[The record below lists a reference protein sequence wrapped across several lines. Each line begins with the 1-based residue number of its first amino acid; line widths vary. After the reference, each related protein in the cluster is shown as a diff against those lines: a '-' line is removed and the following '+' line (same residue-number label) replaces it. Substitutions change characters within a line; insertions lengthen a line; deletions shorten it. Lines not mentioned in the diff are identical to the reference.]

1 MLVRRKEIFELYKA
15 GFQENEHFIIPK
27 FEDENRKS
35 SYHLFALRIK
45 DINEAQRDEIME
57 KIFERKVAVNVHFI
71 PLPMMSLYKNL
82 GYKIE
87 DYPNTYKLYSS
98 EISLPVYY
106 NLSNENVQRVINAVV
121 EAYQEVIQ

>member
-1 MLVRRKEIFELYKA
+1 
-15 GFQENEHFIIPK
+15 
-27 FEDENRKS
+27 
-35 SYHLFALRIK
+35 
-45 DINEAQRDEIME
+45 ME

-106 NLSNENVQRVINAVV
+106 NLSHENVQRVINAVV

>member
-1 MLVRRKEIFELYKA
+1 
-15 GFQENEHFIIPK
+15 
-27 FEDENRKS
+27 
-35 SYHLFALRIK
+35 
-45 DINEAQRDEIME
+45 ME